1 MCVSF
6 FVVESCRK
14 CEGQKEKLHFVR
26 KCILKGIVVI
36 MWRRKI
42 MFLVG
47 NYWYLM
53 RYSHV
58 PHGKW

>member
-14 CEGQKEKLHFVR
+14 CEGQKEKCEGQKV
-26 KCILKGIVVI
+26 KGIVVI

-53 RYSHV
+53 RHSHV